1 MKSLLFIVDE
11 GLDIQEVLHPPPH
24 SLTLLGAFSHYDTPM
39 MNWPLESHL

>member
-24 SLTLLGAFSHYDTPM
+24 STLLGAFSHYDTPM